1 VTEIEDKVLEQ
12 EQRERWI
19 KLLQAGYMFHQQ
31 EVRDT
36 ENPIIGA
43 EPSDINLFHRALSVA
58 INDAVEL
65 IQQMEAL
72 GFFDEESLSTPGMA
86 G

>member
-1 VTEIEDKVLEQ
+1 MTEIIDKTLAE

-19 KLLQAGYMFHQQ
+19 KLLHAGYMFHQQ
-31 EVRDT
+31 EAKET

-43 EPSDINLFHRALSVA
+43 ESSDINLFHKALSVA
-58 INDAVEL
+58 IQDSIEL

-72 GFFDEESLSTPGMA
+72 GFFDDELLSTPGMA

>member
-1 VTEIEDKVLEQ
+1 MTEIEDKVLEQ

>member
-1 VTEIEDKVLEQ
+1 MTETTDKTLVE
-12 EQRERWI
+12 EQRARWTA
-19 KLLQAGYMFHQQ
+19 LLRAGYMFHQQ
-31 EVRDT
+31 EAKST

-43 EPSDINLFHRALSVA
+43 ESSDINLFHKAVSVA
-58 INDAVEL
+58 IQDCIEL

-72 GFFDEESLSTPGMA
+72 GYFEEEQLSTPGMA

>member
-1 VTEIEDKVLEQ
+1 MTEIIDKTLAEA
-12 EQRERWI
+12 QRERWV
-19 KLLQAGYMFHQQ
+19 KLLRAGYMFHQQ
-31 EVRDT
+31 EAKET

-43 EPSDINLFHRALSVA
+43 ESSDINLFHKALSVA
-58 INDAVEL
+58 IQDSIEL

-72 GFFDEESLSTPGMA
+72 GFFDDELLSTPGMA

>member
-1 VTEIEDKVLEQ
+1 MTEIEDKVLEQ

-36 ENPIIGA
+36 ENPIISA
-43 EPSDINLFHRALSVA
+43 EPSDINLFHKALSVA
-58 INDAVEL
+58 IQDCIEL

-72 GFFDEESLSTPGMA
+72 GYFEEEQLSKPGMA

>member
-1 VTEIEDKVLEQ
+1 VTEITDRELEA

-19 KLLQAGYMFHQQ
+19 KLLRAGYMFHQQ
-31 EVRDT
+31 EVKET

-43 EPSDINLFHRALSVA
+43 ESSDINLFHKAVSVA
-58 INDAVEL
+58 IQDAIEL
-65 IQQMEAL
+65 IQQMEAY
-72 GFFDEESLSTPGMA
+72 GYFDEGLSTPGMA